1 MAANPKS
8 AASNAAVGEPT
19 TGDAVRRS
27 TPGRVLS
34 ILLRGQRPV
43 LLLGAGA
50 SVTSGVP
57 AAGETVERAARWAW
71 CQDNGRDPEDPA
83 IRRSDYWD
91 WMKRRAWY
99 SDKKPLAE
107 LYPMAIS
114 DLLGVR
120 DDRREFF
127 VKITSP
133 PVPASRGY
141 RALARILSQ
150 GWITTVVTPNFDPCL
165 QRGATLE
172 GVPHHI
178 TVMKTSDDLVQFSAA
193 PSHPQLIY
201 IHGSVEHYTDKNLLD
216 EVAALDQR
224 LKDNIQPLLRDHPIV
239 VVGYRG
245 CEASVMQGLFL
256 DQLSATNSFARGV
269 YWCVLDR
276 EIDQSLPPMVQ
287 ALADAIGPNFNLVPI
302 AGFDDLFERE
312 LRDGLIAQGGQPAS
326 LGEGRSPAPLPPDMQ
341 VLEGADA
348 DALDQ
353 VLLFARLRQYAEKL
367 RLPAPERIEA
377 QWTSDMA
384 AQFHLIQR
392 DGASAAP
399 TRAGWLLFSRDP
411 ASLVRAAKVV
421 FSAEGPEKWLR
432 DCFGEDVELTPVGE
446 GGAFRVEREIGG
458 NLWTQLDTLTDL
470 LSLVNVQFRLKA
482 EISRQVQPFAPLA
495 LKEMVVNALVH
506 RDYLIDAP
514 VHVNVSPDK
523 ITVTSP
529 GGLIEDVISQMR
541 GETLETAIRA
551 SRRGIKGYRN
561 PAISDLFYGGGQ
573 MDRAGSG
580 LSDMWKETVNNNGDV
595 SFAPSEHNT
604 AFIVTM
610 WARPEAIDEITNTAI
625 ADVET
630 ERFAANLL
638 GFHSLPDRVW
648 HAGTSARNMGA
659 LRRAASGLAVPPGW
673 IQDGRFYTF
682 YNLEALAEE
691 LVSPFVLG
699 DIETLNI
706 AELLAQPG
714 GGVTFP
720 KLLHEALFDHMKALG
735 LQLDYGRKRVHF
747 AKVEGSEERK
757 ITYQAR
763 VRRATRTVVKA
774 RIPSGSER
782 VLYYEHKALTFAVMQ
797 MGDEWALILS
807 PGYNFTRD
815 GVSKPISR
823 EKTNSLSTRR
833 AAKDFNQN
841 VHQDVAFWVAYLSRE
856 SEGVFA
862 LETASSNDFAKF
874 APAILLSNRLPSISF
889 STAAFSSD
897 RELSEELDEDLDA
910 LEDELAA
917 LADEP
922 EDANAAGDTPEE
934 GGE

>member
-1 MAANPKS
+1 
-8 AASNAAVGEPT
+8 
-19 TGDAVRRS
+19 
-27 TPGRVLS
+27 
-34 ILLRGQRPV
+34 
-43 LLLGAGA
+43 
-50 SVTSGVP
+50 
-57 AAGETVERAARWAW
+57 
-71 CQDNGRDPEDPA
+71 
-83 IRRSDYWD
+83 
-91 WMKRRAWY
+91 
-99 SDKKPLAE
+99 
-107 LYPMAIS
+107 MAIS

-141 RALARILSQ
+141 RALSHILSQ
-150 GWITTVVTPNFDPCL
+150 GWVTTVLTPNFDQCL
-165 QRGATLE
+165 QRGATAE

-193 PSHPQLIY
+193 PSHPQLIC

-216 EVAALDQR
+216 EVATLDSR
-224 LKDNIQPLLRDHPIV
+224 LKDNIHPLLRDHPII

-245 CEASVMQGLFL
+245 CEPSVMHGLFL
-256 DQLSATNSFARGV
+256 DQIIATNNFARGV

-276 EIDQSLPPMVQ
+276 DIDAPLPPMVQ

-302 AGFDDLFERE
+302 VGFDDLFERE
-312 LRDGLIAQGGQPAS
+312 LRDALIAQGGQPAS
-326 LGEGRSPAPLPPDMQ
+326 LGEGRSLAPLPPDMCA
-341 VLEGADA
+341 LESAKT

-367 RLPAPERIEA
+367 RLPAPERLEA
-377 QWTSDMA
+377 QWTRDMA

-392 DGASAAP
+392 DGTSTTP
-399 TRAGWLLFSRDP
+399 TRAGWLLFSREP
-411 ASLVRAAKVV
+411 ASLIKGATVEFV
-421 FSAEGPEKWLR
+421 AEGPEKWLR
-432 DCFGEDVELTPVGE
+432 DRFGEDVDLTSSAEVGV
-446 GGAFRVEREIGG
+446 FRVEREIGG
-458 NLWTQLDTLTDL
+458 NLWSQLDTLTDL

-482 EISRQVQPFAPLA
+482 EVSRQVQPFAPLA

-506 RDYLIDAP
+506 RDYLVDAP
-514 VHVNVSPDK
+514 VRVQVSPDK
-523 ITVTSP
+523 IVVTSP

-541 GETLETAIRA
+541 GDTLETAIRA

-580 LSDMWKETVNNNGDV
+580 LSDMWKEAVNNNGDV
-595 SFAPSEHNT
+595 SFAPSEDNT
-604 AFIVTM
+604 TFIVTM

-625 ADVET
+625 ADIET

-638 GFHSLPDRVW
+638 GFHSLPGQIW

-682 YNLEALAEE
+682 YDLEMLVQEF
-691 LVSPFVLG
+691 VSPFDLG
-699 DIETLNI
+699 DIETLSI
-706 AELLAQPG
+706 EELLAQPG

-747 AKVEGSEERK
+747 AKVDGSEERK

-774 RIPSGSER
+774 RIPSGSDR

-797 MGDEWALILS
+797 MGDDWAVILS

-862 LETASSNDFAKF
+862 LETAPSNDLSKF
-874 APAILLSNRLPSISF
+874 APAILLTNRLPSISF
-889 STAAFSSD
+889 STTAFSSG
-897 RELSEELDEDLDA
+897 LGEELDEDLDA
-910 LEDELAA
+910 LEEELAA

-922 EDANAAGDTPEE
+922 EDASEANDGPE
-934 GGE
+934 GERE